1 MSFDENSFMGESFS
15 PNRGKLIIEVGSFVA
30 HETSIYRITQVL
42 DFESVVGC
50 NVETGRSLPLRI
62 QELSATNDQPLQS
75 QSYLDIEEIS
85 DKDWKEAERR
95 YSIIHPF
102 VDRAATRQDIEDRAE
117 DHKIATSTLYRWLKA
132 YKDSK
137 LLSSLIPKKRGWTEG
152 NTRLSKELEQLI
164 ENVIKDY
171 YLKTQRPTI
180 QKTVREVKRVCL
192 LRGISPP
199 GSSAVRERII
209 KISEKKKLRARGFK
223 EKADNKFTP
232 TPGKFPNANYPLAVI
247 QIDHTPVDLILVDDV
262 YRLPIGKPWITLAID
277 VYSRMVT
284 GYYLSFDPPSGTSV
298 AMCVA
303 HSILPKEEWLTLH
316 NIEAKWPVW
325 GFPRTI
331 HVDNGADF
339 RAGNFR
345 DSCSMHGI
353 HLEFRPVKVPRYGG
367 HIERLLGT
375 FLSEIHDLPGT
386 TFSSIKDRDGYDS
399 EKESMMSKSEFEEW
413 LIILICKLYHNR
425 KHSNLGMSP
434 FKQWEIGILGN
445 ATQPG
450 VGLAPVPT
458 ERLSLQLDFLPSS
471 KRTIQTFGTTI
482 DTLTY
487 YSEIMRPWI
496 NLTDSETGK
505 NRKYIFR
512 RDLRDI
518 SSIWFFEPNLREY
531 FKVPL
536 ANQAWPSVSI
546 WEFNT
551 VKEKLKNEGSDSSN
565 EHLVLNAL
573 TEMRHQVEESKQ
585 RTKKARRQSQ
595 RRKEHEKQI
604 SPASPIDKSKSQP
617 TLATEAS
624 NKLGLDID
632 LDLGDVEGYG
642 DIA

>member
-1 MSFDENSFMGESFS
+1 MPFDEDLSTLESFS
-15 PNRGKLIIEVGSFVA
+15 PDRRKLIIEVGNYVE
-30 HETSIYRITQVL
+30 HEASVYRITQIL
-42 DFESVVGC
+42 DFESVVAC

-62 QELSATNDQPLQS
+62 KELGVIESEPLKS
-75 QSYLDIEEIS
+75 RAYLDIEEIS

-95 YSIIHPF
+95 YSVIQPF
-102 VDRAATRQDIEDRAE
+102 VERPASRQDVEDRAE
-117 DHKIATSTLYRWLKA
+117 DFKVATSTLYRWLKA

-152 NTRLSKELEQLI
+152 NTRLSKGLEQLI
-164 ENVIKDY
+164 QDVIKDY

-192 LRGISPP
+192 LKGISPP
-199 GSSAVRERII
+199 GSTAVRERII
-209 KISEKKKLRARGFK
+209 KVSEKKKLRTRGFK

-232 TPGKFPNANYPLAVI
+232 TPGHFPNADYPLAVI

-316 NIEAKWPVW
+316 NVETKWPVW

-339 RAGNFR
+339 RAGDFR

-386 TFSSIKDRDGYDS
+386 TFSSIKDREGYDS
-399 EKESMMSKSEFEEW
+399 EKESVMSKSEFEEW
-413 LIILICKLYHNR
+413 LVILMCKLYHNR
-425 KHSNLGMSP
+425 KHSSLGISP
-434 FKQWEIGILGN
+434 FQQWENGILGN
-445 ATQPG
+445 ANKAG

-458 ERLSLQLDFLPSS
+458 ERLSLLLDFLPSS
-471 KRTIQTFGTTI
+471 RRTIQTFGTTI
-482 DTLTY
+482 DSLTY
-487 YSEIMRPWI
+487 YSEIMRPWV
-496 NLTDSETGK
+496 NLTDPETRK
-505 NRKYIFR
+505 KRKYIFR

-518 SSIWFFEPNLREY
+518 SSIWFFEPSLREY
-531 FKVPL
+531 FKIPL

-546 WEFNT
+546 WEYNA
-551 VKEKLKNEGSDSSN
+551 VKEKLKNEGADSNN

-573 TEMRHQVEESKQ
+573 TEMRQQVESSKK

-604 SPASPIDKSKSQP
+604 SPASPIDKSLSKTP
-617 TLATEAS
+617 LVDDS
-624 NKLGLDID
+624 NKLELDMD